1 KPKDV
6 SNWLIG
12 PFLEQVNNLDKGFS
26 AVKIS
31 AENFSKIV
39 QFFTEGKLNNLGAK
53 KVLSLS
59 ITTNEDIDTI
69 IEREKL
75 VQVSGQ
81 DELLKFVEDVI
92 SSNPKAIQE
101 YLEGKDKSIMFL
113 VGQIMKITKGKANP
127 QVAKDMLERRIKK

>member
-81 DELLKFVEDVI
+81 EELLKFVEDVI